1 MRPTSA
7 VILVSSFR
15 VFVPKSGD
23 PMSGKGNV
31 RRSRSGRMLHGIM
44 VCLTVTMVLATALT
58 SPLCHCRC
66 DDIPAAATGC
76 CQSTLTATCCG
87 CHCLTSTTVD
97 VERSTPCVPCSCYH
111 NSSPVYAE
119 SVASLRPIEPST
131 QYFRLPPR
139 QRVTVVLSRQP
150 KQRNAFRFE
159 TSSKLCSRLC
169 RFLV

>member
-1 MRPTSA
+1 M
-7 VILVSSFR
+7 VSSFR

-23 PMSGKGNV
+23 PMSGQGNV

-44 VCLTVTMVLATALT
+44 ECLTVTMVLATALT

-66 DDIPAAATGC
+66 DDERVATAEC
-76 CQSTLTATCCG
+76 CQSILTATCCG
-87 CHCLTSTTVD
+87 CHCPTSTTVD

-111 NSSPVYAE
+111 DSLPAYAE
-119 SVASLRPIEPST
+119 LVVLPRPIEPSA
-131 QYFRLPPR
+131 QVFHLPPK
-139 QRVTVVLSRQP
+139 QHAAVVLSRQP

-169 RFLV
+169 RFLI